1 MKDYTYSVARIR
13 AKEASLLS
21 KQDIEQLIAAKDYN
35 EAKRLLGDKK
45 ITAQDEELR
54 QLLDGLGNE
63 ELVRM
68 LRLPVDYHNIKAAVK
83 AVFSDTD
90 AGELLLDNG
99 TEDKNVI
106 YEAVRTR
113 DYDALDTELA
123 DTAERA
129 MKLLLHTQDGQL
141 CDLLIDKAQLA
152 AAERAAKKT
161 DDSFIIQYAGLIA
174 DLANLRTALRCALTD
189 RSRSF
194 IENALYDG
202 GSLNY
207 NLLASAA
214 EGGAE
219 KLFEYVSGTAY
230 SDGAQYMKSG
240 AAVFEKWCDDRVM
253 ELMDSAKYD
262 SFSAAPIIAYAYAK
276 ETEQKAVRLILSAKK
291 SGFDND
297 TIRERVRRLY
307 V

>member
-21 KQDIEQLIAAKDYN
+21 KQDIEQLISAADHD
-35 EAKRLLGDKK
+35 EAVRLLRDKNG
-45 ITAQDEELR
+45 IASEEELR
-54 QLLDGLGNE
+54 QLLGELADE
-63 ELVRM
+63 ETIRV

-113 DYDALDTELA
+113 DYDKLDNELA

-152 AAERAAKKT
+152 AVERAARQT
-161 DDSFIIQYAGLIA
+161 GDSFIMRYAGLTA

-214 EGGAE
+214 EGGTE

-230 SDGAQYMKSG
+230 SDGARYMKSG
-240 AAVFEKWCDDRVM
+240 AAVFEKWCDDRIM
-253 ELMDSAKYD
+253 ELMDTAKYD

-297 TIRERVRRLY
+297 IIRERVRRLY

>member
-1 MKDYTYSVARIR
+1 SAADYD
-13 AKEASLLS
+13 EAS
-21 KQDIEQLIAAKDYN
+21 
-35 EAKRLLGDKK
+35 RLLRDKNG
-45 ITAQDEELR
+45 IASEEELW
-54 QLLDGLGNE
+54 QLLGGLADAE
-63 ELVRM
+63 IIRV
-68 LRLPVDYHNIKAAVK
+68 LRLPADYHNIKAAVK
-83 AVFSDTD
+83 SVFSDTA
-90 AGELLLDNG
+90 AGELLFDNG
-99 TEDKNVI
+99 TVDKNVI

-123 DTAERA
+123 DTAETA

-152 AAERAAKKT
+152 AVERAAKQT
-161 DDSFIIQYAGLIA
+161 DDSFITRYAALTA

-214 EGGAE
+214 EGGTE

-230 SDGAQYMKSG
+230 SDGAQYMKRG

-253 ELMDSAKYD
+253 ELMDTAKYD
-262 SFSAAPIIAYAYAK
+262 SFSAAPVIAYAYAK

-291 SGFDND
+291 SGFDNNI
-297 TIRERVRRLY
+297 IRERVRRLY

>member
-21 KQDIEQLIAAKDYN
+21 KQDIEQLISAADYD
-35 EAKRLLGDKK
+35 EASRLLRDKNG
-45 ITAQDEELR
+45 IASEEELW
-54 QLLDGLGNE
+54 QLLGGLADAE
-63 ELVRM
+63 IIRV
-68 LRLPVDYHNIKAAVK
+68 LRLPADYHNIKAAVK
-83 AVFSDTD
+83 SVFSDTA
-90 AGELLLDNG
+90 AGELLFDNG
-99 TEDKNVI
+99 TVDKNVI

-123 DTAERA
+123 DTAETA

-152 AAERAAKKT
+152 AVERAAKQT
-161 DDSFIIQYAGLIA
+161 GDSFIIQYAGLTA
-174 DLANLRTALRCALTD
+174 DLANLRTALRCALTE
-189 RSRSF
+189 RSRGF

-214 EGGAE
+214 EGGTE
-219 KLFEYVSGTAY
+219 KLFEYVRGTAY

-240 AAVFEKWCDDRVM
+240 AAVFEKWCDDRIM
-253 ELMDSAKYD
+253 EFMDTAKYD
-262 SFSAAPIIAYAYAK
+262 SFSTAPIIAYAYAK
-276 ETEQKAVRLILSAKK
+276 STEQKAVRLILSAKK
-291 SGFDND
+291 NGLDND
-297 TIRERVRRLY
+297 IIRERVRRLY